1 MLSRIL
7 EEMRRTEQ
15 PISKAELSRKL
26 DVDASALEGMLE
38 QLANQGKLRRVKE
51 MTIKECQEQ
60 VEKGVFKSGLCAFLT
75 HGNSATYYEIPEG

>member
-7 EEMRRTEQ
+7 EEIRGAEQ

-51 MTIKECQEQ
+51 MTIEECREQ

-75 HGNSATYYEIPEG
+75 YGNSVTYYEIPEA